1 MNLDSMQEIVA
12 AARREG
18 KRFWEIILETDMEN
32 RGVSRG
38 ESLDKMA
45 KNWHTM
51 KEASEVY
58 TGDRRSLSGLSG
70 GQGKL
75 MHDYAAKTP
84 IGGEFMAQ
92 VVAEA
97 LAMGESNACMRRV
110 VAAPTAGACG
120 VLPAVLIPLYW
131 RENLLEEKM
140 LEAMFT
146 ASGVGAV
153 IAYRACISGAA
164 GGCQAEIGSASAM
177 AAAAVVYLLGGTDR
191 QAVHGAAIA
200 LKNLLGLVCD
210 PVCGLVEIPCIKR
223 NGTSVSIALTAAD
236 MALAGIESYIPFD
249 EVVTSMYAIGKALP
263 SRLRETGRG
272 GLAVTKTGLRMYETL
287 YGRPMAMQG

>member
-1 MNLDSMQEIVA
+1 MNLDSMQEIVT

-45 KNWHTM
+45 LNWHTM

-58 TGDRRSLSGLSG
+58 TGERRSLSGLSG

-75 MHDYAAKTP
+75 MHDYAAKAP

-146 ASGVGAV
+146 
-153 IAYRACISGAA
+153 
-164 GGCQAEIGSASAM
+164 EIGRAH
-177 AAAAVVYLLGGTDR
+177 V
-191 QAVHGAAIA
+191 
-200 LKNLLGLVCD
+200 
-210 PVCGLVEIPCIKR
+210 
-223 NGTSVSIALTAAD
+223 
-236 MALAGIESYIPFD
+236 
-249 EVVTSMYAIGKALP
+249 
-263 SRLRETGRG
+263 
-272 GLAVTKTGLRMYETL
+272 
-287 YGRPMAMQG
+287 